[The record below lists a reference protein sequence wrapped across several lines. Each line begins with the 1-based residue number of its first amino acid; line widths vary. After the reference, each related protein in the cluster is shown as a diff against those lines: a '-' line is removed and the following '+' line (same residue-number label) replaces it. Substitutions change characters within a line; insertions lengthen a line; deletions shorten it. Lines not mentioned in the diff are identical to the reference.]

1 MSGLKNFFSFGKKK
15 DSGADISP
23 AEIIAEGGNGGDVGA
38 LPTSNGNG
46 GGGINYFPAEGGG
59 STPVANTMVNAPSV
73 SNSSVTNTQTI
84 LKNVVE
90 PDPYFLRQSGW
101 AI

>member
-1 MSGLKNFFSFGKKK
+1 MIRSSSPIGGRRACLCKDNTYSIECCKGLILNQ
-15 DSGADISP
+15 
-23 AEIIAEGGNGGDVGA
+23 
-38 LPTSNGNG
+38 
-46 GGGINYFPAEGGG
+46 GIG
-59 STPVANTMVNAPSV
+59 SLTNQQ
-73 SNSSVTNTQTI
+73 NSSVTNTQTI